1 MCVVISPGSNDIV
14 PLNTAMVH
22 RVGILLFPDFQL
34 LDAAGP
40 MAVLESAASDPEKP
54 EYRVELLSEKG
65 GGMRSSGGAT
75 LQTQSF
81 SGAGVFDTVLVCG
94 GVGAVDA
101 QIDEQTMGSLIRH
114 FENGQRTGS
123 VCTGAF
129 ILARGG
135 CLRGKRVTTHWRY
148 ASALAQRYPDVTVE
162 ADRIWVRDGS
172 IWTSAGVSAGMDLA
186 MAIVAEDHGASVAR
200 QIAQEL
206 VIYYR
211 RPGGQSQFSALLEKG
226 EASGRFSALLAWIRE
241 NIDASHSVESL
252 AARAAMSPRHFSRTF
267 LKETGV
273 TPARAV
279 EQIRLETAREWVERR
294 THSLA
299 HIASATGYGSTDRM
313 RNSFLRGFGITPQSL
328 RRVF

>member
-1 MCVVISPGSNDIV
+1 
-14 PLNTAMVH
+14 MVH
-22 RVGILLFPDFQL
+22 RVGILLFPNYQL

-40 MAVLESAASDPEKP
+40 MAVFESVVGDPTRSG
-54 EYRVELLSEKG
+54 YLVELLSAEG
-65 GGMRSSGGAT
+65 GGVTSSGGAT
-75 LQTQSF
+75 LQTRSF
-81 SGAGVFDTVLVCG
+81 SDAGAFDTVLVCG
-94 GVGAVDA
+94 GVGAVTEE
-101 QIDEQTMGSLIRH
+101 IDEQTVRFLVRH
-114 FENGQRTGS
+114 FESGQRTGS

-129 ILARGG
+129 LLAQAG

-148 ASALAQRYPDVTVE
+148 AGALAQRYPDVTVD
-162 ADRIWVRDGS
+162 ADRIWVCDQS

-226 EASGRFSALLAWIRE
+226 EASGRFSDLLAWIRE
-241 NIDASHSVESL
+241 NIDARHSVESL

-279 EQIRLETAREWVERR
+279 EQIRLQIAREWVERG
-294 THSLA
+294 THSLS

-313 RNSFLRGFGITPQSL
+313 RQSFLRSLGITPQSI

>member
-1 MCVVISPGSNDIV
+1 
-14 PLNTAMVH
+14 MVH
-22 RVGILLFPDFQL
+22 RVGILLLPDYQL

-40 MAVLESAASDPEKP
+40 MAVLESASGDPMEPK
-54 EYRVELLSEKG
+54 YRIELLSAEG
-65 GGMRSSGGAT
+65 GGIASSGGAT
-75 LQTQSF
+75 LQTQNF
-81 SGAGVFDTVLVCG
+81 SNAGAFDTVLVCG
-94 GVGAVDA
+94 GLGAVTA
-101 QIDEQTMGSLIRH
+101 SIDDQTRESLIRH
-114 FENGQRTGS
+114 FESGQRTGS

-129 ILARGG
+129 ILAHAG

-172 IWTSAGVSAGMDLA
+172 VWTSAGVSAGMDLA

-226 EASGRFSALLAWIRE
+226 EASGRFSGLLAWIRE
-241 NIDASHSVESL
+241 NIDARHSVESL
-252 AARAAMSPRHFSRTF
+252 AERVAMSPRHFSRTF
-267 LKETGV
+267 LRETGV

-299 HIASATGYGSTDRM
+299 HIAIATGYGSTDRM
-313 RNSFLRGFGITPQSL
+313 RQSFLRSFGITPQSL

>member
-1 MCVVISPGSNDIV
+1 
-14 PLNTAMVH
+14 MVH
-22 RVGILLFPDFQL
+22 RVGILLLPGYQL

-40 MAVLESAASDPEKP
+40 MAVLESATSDPGKP
-54 EYRVELLSEKG
+54 EYQIELLSAEG
-65 GGMRSSGGAT
+65 GGVTSSGGAT

-81 SGAGVFDTVLVCG
+81 STAGAFDTVLVCG
-94 GVGAVDA
+94 GLGAVTA
-101 QIDEQTMGSLIRH
+101 QIDDETMGSLISH
-114 FENGQRTGS
+114 FESGQRTGS

-129 ILARGG
+129 ILAQAG

-148 ASALAQRYPDVTVE
+148 ASVLAQRYPEVTVE

-172 IWTSAGVSAGMDLA
+172 VWTSAGVSAGMDLA

-206 VIYYR
+206 VVYYR

-226 EASGRFSALLAWIRE
+226 EASGRFSGLLGWIRE
-241 NIDASHSVESL
+241 NIDARHSVESL
-252 AARAAMSPRHFSRTF
+252 AERVAMSPRHFSRTF
-267 LKETGV
+267 LSETGV

-279 EQIRLETAREWVERR
+279 EQIRLETAREWVERG

-299 HIASATGYGSTDRM
+299 HIARETGYGSTDRM
-313 RNSFLRGFGITPQSL
+313 RSSFLRGFGVTPQTL